1 MQGFTLP
8 AGTVDL
14 NLGPRADPVTGYVA
28 MSRFKRAD
36 DVLILQPFD
45 LSVFQQGVAEEAN
58 LLLEHLRG
66 NDINIAVQ
74 EKEKRDKVN
83 EENRKRKL
91 KEARAQR
98 LAETQEAMT
107 PEAKKRKSGEGKTRG
122 PYKTVARTLC
132 TLCTLCGAEKGRTDF
147 PWRTWGERDLR
158 RASGRP
164 VLCKACVA
172 AEKSGRQ

>member
-1 MQGFTLP
+1 M
-8 AGTVDL
+8 
-14 NLGPRADPVTGYVA
+14 
-28 MSRFKRAD
+28 
-36 DVLILQPFD
+36 
-45 LSVFQQGVAEEAN
+45 
-58 LLLEHLRG
+58 
-66 NDINIAVQ
+66 Q

-98 LAETQEAMT
+98 LAETKEAMT

-147 PWRTWGERDLR
+147 PWRTWGERELR

-164 VLCKACVA
+164 VVCKACTQLRRA
-172 AEKSGRQ
+172 AGNDVVSGQTEATNLRV

>member
-1 MQGFTLP
+1 M
-8 AGTVDL
+8 
-14 NLGPRADPVTGYVA
+14 
-28 MSRFKRAD
+28 
-36 DVLILQPFD
+36 
-45 LSVFQQGVAEEAN
+45 
-58 LLLEHLRG
+58 EHLRG
-66 NDINIAVQ
+66 NDINRAVQ

-98 LAETQEAMT
+98 LAETKEAIT

-122 PYKTVARTLC
+122 PCKTVA
-132 TLCTLCGAEKGRTDF
+132 CTLCGAEKGRTDF

-164 VLCKACVA
+164 VVCKACIA